1 VRIYLT
7 AGAAAND
14 AADDSSYRLQKPHR
28 EENAVAGEEI
38 ILGISD
44 LSVRF
49 GGVVA
54 LDSVSFDVARGAICG
69 LIGPNGAGKTTVF
82 NCLSRLYTPQQGEIR
97 FNGASLLDC
106 PVHRIARQGIGR
118 TFQHVALF
126 STMSV
131 IENIR
136 IGGWSHSHT
145 GFMRGFFRSRA
156 TREEERTVAEKAAG
170 IADFLG
176 LTPHA
181 DTPVG
186 RLPFGIQKRVELG
199 RALALDP
206 QLLLLDEP
214 AGGLNH
220 EELESLRDTIVAAH
234 QRFALTTLLVEHNV
248 DLVMGISDQVVVLDF
263 GRKIAH
269 GTPEAVR
276 NDPAVIKAYLGD
288 L

>member
-1 VRIYLT
+1 M
-7 AGAAAND
+7 
-14 AADDSSYRLQKPHR
+14 
-28 EENAVAGEEI
+28 AGEEI

-54 LDSVSFDVARGAICG
+54 LDSVSFDVPRGAICG

-82 NCLSRLYTPQQGEIR
+82 NCLSRLYTPQQGAIR

-131 IENIR
+131 LENLQV
-136 IGGWSHSHT
+136 GGWSHSQT
-145 GFMRGFFRSRA
+145 SFIRGFFRSRS
-156 TREEERTVAEKAAG
+156 TQDEERALAEKAAG
-170 IADFLG
+170 IAEFLG
-176 LTPHA
+176 LTRHA

-214 AGGLNH
+214 AGGLNQ
-220 EELESLRDTIVAAH
+220 EELASLRDIIVAAH
-234 QRFALTTLLVEHNV
+234 RRFGLTMLLVEHNV

-269 GTPEAVR
+269 GTPHAVR

>member
-1 VRIYLT
+1 MP
-7 AGAAAND
+7 GGDN
-14 AADDSSYRLQKPHR
+14 
-28 EENAVAGEEI
+28 
-38 ILGISD
+38 ILGITD
-44 LSVRF
+44 LTVRF

-54 LDSVSFDVARGAICG
+54 LESVSFDVARGEICG
-69 LIGPNGAGKTTVF
+69 LIGPNGAGKTTIF
-82 NCLSRLYTPQQGEIR
+82 NCLSRLYTPQQGAIL

-106 PVHRIARQGIGR
+106 PVHQIARQGIGR

-131 IENIR
+131 IENIQ
-136 IGGWSHSHT
+136 IGGWGRGYT
-145 GFMRGFFRSRA
+145 GFVREFLRGRTA
-156 TREEERTVAEKAAG
+156 REEERALAEKAAG

-176 LTPHA
+176 LTRHA

-220 EELESLRDTIVAAH
+220 EELGGLRDTIVAAH
-234 QRFALTTLLVEHNV
+234 KRFDLTMLLVEHNV
-248 DLVMGISDQVVVLDF
+248 ELVMGISDQVVVLDF

-269 GTPEAVR
+269 GAPQAVQ